1 MNVTILGRN
10 WLHSWFMLKFWVA
23 VESMNGSVE
32 KQPLMSISRQ
42 PFWKC
47 SPCGTNKPNYFS
59 FQKSVTFKKYAN
71 CLAFQNPVYFS
82 NQYEIACQS
91 CSESSA
97 CHQNHLV
104 SNHTLTIYLCSS
116 AGKCFYY
123 QLAQCKK
130 NALSCCLGWTITLM
144 IQALSVFSKRI
155 VNAICHSTPFHSY
168 ISSLNKKMPHP
179 AVIREH
185 LIFSRQTRT
194 WILNS
199 NLNQMVQNKPCAPTL
214 T

>member
-1 MNVTILGRN
+1 MDQLKISP
-10 WLHSWFMLKFWVA
+10 WLAFPASHSGTVHHVA
-23 VESMNGSVE
+23 
-32 KQPLMSISRQ
+32 Q
-42 PFWKC
+42 
-47 SPCGTNKPNYFS
+47 TNKPNYFS
-59 FQKSVTFKKYAN
+59 FQKSVKKYAS

-82 NQYEIACQS
+82 NQYEITCQS

-97 CHQNHLV
+97 CHQNHLEP
-104 SNHTLTIYLCSS
+104 NHTLTIHLCSPP
-116 AGKCFYY
+116 GKSFYY

-130 NALSCCLGWTITLM
+130 EIKKRKKEKKALSCCLGWTITLK

-155 VNAICHSTPFHSY
+155 VNAICHSTPSHSY
-168 ISSLNKKMPHP
+168 LSSLNKKMPHP

-199 NLNQMVQNKPCAPTL
+199 NLNPTEQNKPCAPTL